1 MLTMAGA
8 LLFIPQHVADE
19 QAPAH
24 HRGRV
29 ALHLTTALAPAR
41 GDLAGAG
48 AGAAHLVALE
58 PQPRRCR
65 GAGRARERLRAARA
79 ACSVGHLSPRRRGHS
94 KYSHSKHS
102 HSKYSHSKYSHSKCS
117 YSKPTVVYLL
127 QQLEFSPEPYY
138 GYTYYGY
145 TYYGYL
151 TMAGAQQL
159 EFSPEQEEGLL
170 NACQM
175 IVAVASVIH
184 SLKLT
189 LTLALNLPN
198 PSSNPNP

>member
-1 MLTMAGA
+1 MAGA

-29 ALHLTTALAPAR
+29 ALHLTTALASAR

-48 AGAAHLVALE
+48 AGTAHLVALE

-65 GAGRARERLRAARA
+65 GAGRARQRLRAARA
-79 ACSVGHLSPRRRGHS
+79 ACPLGHLSPRRRGHS
-94 KYSHSKHS
+94 
-102 HSKYSHSKYSHSKCS
+102 
-117 YSKPTVVYLL
+117 
-127 QQLEFSPEPYY
+127 
-138 GYTYYGY
+138 
-145 TYYGYL
+145 
-151 TMAGAQQL
+151 AQQL

>member
-79 ACSVGHLSPRRRGHS
+79 ACPLGHLSPRRRGHS

-117 YSKPTVVYLL
+117 YSKPTVVSSSSAPSLT
-127 QQLEFSPEPYY
+127 S
-138 GYTYYGY
+138 Y

>member
-1 MLTMAGA
+1 MLTLAGA
-8 LLFIPQHVADE
+8 LLPFFKHVADE

-29 ALHLTTALAPAR
+29 ALHPTVTLAAAR
-41 GDLAGAG
+41 GDLTGAR

-79 ACSVGHLSPRRRGHS
+79 ACPLGHLSPRRRGHS
-94 KYSHSKHS
+94 KYS

-138 GYTYYGY
+138 SY